1 MKIFS
6 LFNMSGGVGKST
18 LTMNLAFHLQQ
29 ELGLKT
35 LVIDMDPQAS
45 LTTFMG
51 LDPFE
56 SRTSLLESLIQGV
69 PLSIVHSPGLW
80 CDLVPAN
87 IYLSQAELQL
97 SALMRREYR
106 LSEAVSRTVGYDVV
120 LIDCPPSLGMLSINC
135 LVATDFLIIPAQTEY
150 KSIEATTNLLQV
162 TLDLSRQANGT
173 LQVFGAIPTL
183 YDERTNQARRALE
196 AITLLFE
203 QMKDSAQFGG
213 CFQGSQVFKP
223 IPRRV
228 DFSNAQEQHL
238 PLALYA
244 PHHTALEPLREVSQ
258 GIAAQAKGMKVH

>member
-1 MKIFS
+1 MR
-6 LFNMSGGVGKST
+6 T
-18 LTMNLAFHLQQ
+18 LA
-29 ELGLKT
+29 
-35 LVIDMDPQAS
+35 IDMDPQAS

-56 SRTSLLESLIQGV
+56 SRSSLLESLIQGV
-69 PLSIVHSPGLW
+69 PLNIVRADSLW

-106 LSEAVSRTVGYDVV
+106 LSEAILGARGYEVV

-135 LVATDFLIIPAQTEY
+135 LVATDFLIVPTQTEY

-162 TLDLSRQANGT
+162 TLDLSRQANGA
-173 LQVFGAIPTL
+173 LKVFGAIPTM
-183 YDERTNQARRALE
+183 YDERTQQARRALE

-203 QMKDSAQFGG
+203 QMKGSGQFGD
-213 CFQGSQVFKP
+213 CFALAKVFEP

-228 DFSNAQEQHL
+228 DFSNAQERHL
-238 PLALYA
+238 PLGLYA
-244 PHHTALEPLREVSQ
+244 PRHPALVPLRGLSR
-258 GIAAQAKGMKVH
+258 GIAEVVKGE